1 MTKDS
6 INQGQTQLSQSL
18 PITRKWQ
25 DLSLTGLLYINIV
38 RLLVGCTVLQPFTN
52 RLYTA
57 STLLMIVPTFLL
69 AGFITKFTAASAKK
83 QGMARG
89 IQKTHP
95 DVSGIEGTMVRAL
108 WQTHKVRHT

>member
-1 MTKDS
+1 MTR
-6 INQGQTQLSQSL
+6 N
-18 PITRKWQ
+18 RQ

-38 RLLVGCTVLQPFTN
+38 RLLVGCTVLQPFTIL
-52 RLYTA
+52 LYTA
-57 STLLMIVPTFLL
+57 STLLMTVPAFLL
-69 AGFITKFTAASAKK
+69 AGFITKSPAALAKI
-83 QGMARG
+83 QDLARG

>member
-1 MTKDS
+1 MTEDG

-25 DLSLTGLLYINIV
+25 DLSLTGLLYTNIV
-38 RLLVGCTVLQPFTN
+38 SLLVSCTVLQPFTIL
-52 RLYTA
+52 LYTA
-57 STLLMIVPTFLL
+57 STLLTTVPIFLL
-69 AGFITKFTAASAKK
+69 AGFTTKSPAALAKI
-83 QGMARG
+83 QDLARG

>member
-1 MTKDS
+1 M
-6 INQGQTQLSQSL
+6 
-18 PITRKWQ
+18 P
-25 DLSLTGLLYINIV
+25 LTGLLYINIV
-38 RLLVGCTVLQPFTN
+38 RLLVSFTVLHPFTIL
-52 RLYTA
+52 LYTA